1 MMVNAVRIAGV
12 LILTVVLGAPVRAWS
27 EEFFTGKTIRFI
39 VGYSPGGTFD
49 AYTRTIA
56 RHFTKYVPGNPAII
70 VENMTGAAGIIAANH
85 IYNRV
90 KPDGLTIGAWATPL
104 VLQHIMGNDAVQFDG
119 RKFGYLGVPSPYET
133 VCTFNEKS
141 GIAKMDDW
149 VTSKR
154 PVKIAGIGPGTAPSD
169 VPKLLQAALGLPMEV
184 LDGYK
189 GGADARLA
197 LESGEVDGYCGSW
210 TNVETS
216 WRSQY
221 ESGKIRAVLQV
232 TLKSNPKYEHVPLA
246 IKYANS
252 DEARDLLKIAD
263 NAHGAQFPY
272 SVPPGTPKDRLEI
285 LQKAFV
291 QTLKDK
297 EFLAEATKAKLDID
311 VIDGPMF
318 TKTVASLYEAKPA
331 TVARLKEVLVPK
343 KK

>member
-1 MMVNAVRIAGV
+1 MIKKGKMFGAIVG
-12 LILTVVLGAPVRAWS
+12 LILVISGPVGAQS
-27 EEFFTGKTIRFI
+27 QDFFKGQTIRFI
-39 VGYSPGGTFD
+39 VGYTAGGTFD
-49 AYTRTIA
+49 LYTRTIA
-56 RHFTKYVPGNPAII
+56 RHFNRYVPGNPTII
-70 VENMTGAAGIIAANH
+70 VENMTGAGGIIAANH
-85 IYNRV
+85 LYNRV
-90 KPDGLTIGAWATPL
+90 KADGLTIGAWATPL

-119 RKFGYLGVPSPYET
+119 RKFGYVGVPSPYET
-133 VCTFNEKS
+133 VCVFNEKS

-149 VTSKR
+149 IASKR
-154 PVKIAGIGPGTAPSD
+154 PQKIAGIGPGTAPSD
-169 VPKLLQAALGLPMEV
+169 IPKLLQAALGLPMEV

-216 WRSQY
+216 WKTQY

-232 TLKSNPKYEHVPLA
+232 MLKSNPKYEHVPLA
-246 IKYANS
+246 IKYAKT
-252 DEARDLLKIAD
+252 DDARELLKIAD

-272 SVPPGTPKDRLEI
+272 SVPPGTPKERLEI

-311 VIDGPMF
+311 VIDGPTF
-318 TKTVASLYEAKPA
+318 TKTVASLYDAKPA
-331 TVARLKEVLVPK
+331 TVAKLKEVLVPK